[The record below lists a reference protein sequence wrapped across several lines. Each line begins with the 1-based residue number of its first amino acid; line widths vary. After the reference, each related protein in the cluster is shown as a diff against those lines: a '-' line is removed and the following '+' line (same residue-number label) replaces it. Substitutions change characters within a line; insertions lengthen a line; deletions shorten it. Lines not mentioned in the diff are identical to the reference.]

1 MIELNAVRADAIREI
16 ANIGAGH
23 AATVLSQMT
32 ETPIMINVP
41 QVRLSS
47 LADVIPGLAGPGGT
61 LIAISIRMMGDL
73 TGDAVFVLNDETARR
88 LAGVLLHRA
97 HDTLDLAAPMVR
109 SGLQEVGNIMVS
121 AFLNALATCLAMLL
135 MPSVPIYLTGDPDS
149 LRGQRAFQAT
159 DEPVLVIET
168 AFIPKDAGAKREGLG
183 GVLLFLPDPPS
194 LVAMMQGLPRAFGR

>member
-1 MIELNAVRADAIREI
+1 MTALNAVQADALREI

-32 ETPIMINVP
+32 ETPVMIDVP
-41 QVRLSS
+41 QVRLSA
-47 LADVIPGLAGPGGT
+47 LADVIPGLAGPDGS
-61 LIAISIRMMGDL
+61 LVAISMRMMGDL
-73 TGDAVFVLNDETARR
+73 TGDAVFVLHTESARR

-97 HDTLDLAAPMVR
+97 PGTLDLTAPMVR

-121 AFLNALATCLAMLL
+121 AFLNALATCLGMLL
-135 MPSVPIYLTGDPDS
+135 MPSVPNYLTGDPAA
-149 LRGQRAFQAT
+149 LRGQRAFEAT

-168 AFIPKDAGAKREGLG
+168 AFIPKDEGAKREGLG

-194 LVAMMQGLPRAFGR
+194 LIAILQGLPRAFGR